1 MKGIIA
7 TFLFT
12 ILVMASSCNDCS
24 NCEPFT
30 QEPFLTIRFL
40 NKADSSQRIII
51 IDSLNSIY
59 AKDVRQFQDT
69 TYEYKFP
76 LDMHHDTSVFQMVYR
91 DTSDLENYLTNKV
104 TLTYLRQFLRRDDNY
119 IIVECTLDNFY
130 TDFGSEVLICKDD
143 SEMNCISNEATAKIY
158 N

>member
-1 MKGIIA
+1 
-7 TFLFT
+7 
-12 ILVMASSCNDCS
+12 MASSCNDCS
-24 NCEPFT
+24 NCEPFN
-30 QEPFLTIRFL
+30 QEPYLTIRFL

-130 TDFGSEVLICKDD
+130 TDFDSEALICKDD
-143 SEMNCISNEATAKIY
+143 SEINCISNEATAKIY